1 MFSCLI
7 QTRTVRGTSLA
18 LLLALLAAVV
28 TLPASAEPSSE
39 GRVALAIGNS
49 AYRNPPAL
57 PNPRHDAEAVGAELK
72 RLGFDVDLAVDLDR
86 NAMEQALR
94 RFGDKLEGAQVALF
108 YYAGHGLQFNGVNY
122 LVPVDA
128 KLVKERDL
136 NYEAVDL
143 GKVLK
148 EMDAERRVNLV
159 FLDACRDNPLSRTLA
174 RGLGAKRSLVGR
186 GLAPVDAAVGTLI
199 AYATKD
205 GDVAEDGA
213 GEHSPYTQALLS
225 QLGKPGLEIGLMLRR
240 VREVVMRATGGKQQ
254 PWEYGSLMGEFYFL
268 GPTTVQVTPQPAP
281 GGVGAAIDPK
291 ALELSYWESIK
302 GSQNPE
308 MFRAYLAKYPQGTFA
323 EIAKLRI
330 QELETGA
337 RLQTTPGSEPAPV
350 GQERYRL
357 AVKTVPAKATVR
369 LPDHPQ
375 PYQRGMQLPPG
386 RYRVQVTHPGYATR
400 DEWVEIAD
408 HDVTVTLKLSKAEA
422 PGKQAQ
428 PPALQPSPTGPPQLV
443 PGVVFRDQCRD
454 GSLGPEM
461 VVVPAT
467 SAKAPGFA
475 IGRHE
480 VTVAEFRR
488 FVTMTG
494 FRSDAERSGV
504 GCFTWTGAKVETS
517 QFANWMW
524 PGYPQGENHPAVCLS
539 FNDAMEYL
547 KWLSSESGHHYR
559 LPTEKEWEHAARAG
573 SRGNDYWGRDADG
586 VCRFANVLDA
596 TARAALQ
603 AAFPQIEFFG
613 CADGY
618 VFTAPVGSLRPNAW
632 GLYDVLGNV
641 WEWTC
646 SEKDDTGRGASRCSG
661 AGPTEGKRAMAGGA
675 WDARP
680 GKIGFASRTAAEPF
694 RAFGHV
700 GLRGWRGISRR
711 SELRL
716 T

>member
-1 MFSCLI
+1 MG
-7 QTRTVRGTSLA
+7 TRGCRIATRSLVA
-18 LLLALLAAVV
+18 CFLLALAVAVPGLGVAADR
-28 TLPASAEPSSE
+28 AGQDAER
-39 GRVALAIGNS
+39 RVALVVGNS
-49 AYRNPPAL
+49 AYRNTPPL

-128 KLVKERDL
+128 RLVKERDL

-174 RGLGAKRSLVGR
+174 RSLGAKRSLVGR

-225 QLGKPGLEIGLMLRR
+225 QIGKPGLEVGLMLRR
-240 VREVVMRATGGKQQ
+240 VREEVMRATGGKQQ
-254 PWEYGSLMGEFYFL
+254 PWEYGSLVGEFYFL
-268 GPTTVQVTPQPAP
+268 GPTTVQVTPQPTP
-281 GGVGAAIDPK
+281 GGVGAAVDPK

-337 RLQTTPGSEPAPV
+337 RPQTTPGSEPAPV
-350 GQERYRL
+350 GQERHRL
-357 AVKTVPAKATVR
+357 TVKTVPAKATVR

-386 RYRVQVTHPGYATR
+386 RYRVEVTHPGYAMR

-408 HDVTVTLKLSKAEA
+408 RDVTVTLKLTKAEA

-428 PPALQPSPTGPPQLV
+428 PPALQPSPAGSPQLV
-443 PGVVFRDQCRD
+443 PGALFRDQCRD
-454 GSLGPEM
+454 SSLGPEM
-461 VVVPAT
+461 VVIPAT
-467 SAKAPGFA
+467 SAKTSAFA
-475 IGRHE
+475 MGRYE
-480 VTVAEFRR
+480 ITVSEFRR

-494 FRSDAERSGV
+494 LRSDAERSGV
-504 GCFTWTGAKVETS
+504 GCFTWTGTKVETS

-539 FNDAMEYL
+539 FNDAVEYVR
-547 KWLSSESGHHYR
+547 WLSNESGHHYR

-573 SRGNDYWGRDADG
+573 ARGADYWGQDADG
-586 VCRFANVLDA
+586 ACRFANVFDA
-596 TARAALQ
+596 SGRAALQ
-603 AAFPQIEFFG
+603 AAFPQLEFFA
-613 CADGY
+613 CTDGY
-618 VFTAPVGSLRPNAW
+618 AFTAPVGSLRPDAW
-632 GLYDVLGNV
+632 GLYDMLGNV

-646 SEKDDTGRGASRCSG
+646 SEKGDTGRGASRCSG
-661 AGPTEGKRAMAGGA
+661 AGPTEGKRAIAGAA

-680 GKIGFASRTAAEPF
+680 GQVGFGSRTGAEPF

-700 GLRGWRGISRR
+700 GFRIARDLSP
-711 SELRL
+711 
-716 T
+716 